1 MNPSAANEEYND
13 RTINRTIGASQKL
26 GCNDWVVA
34 NDYAERVT
42 NDSDLNVFNLE
53 LVTES
58 ISLIIK
64 VFDLELY

>member
-1 MNPSAANEEYND
+1 MRLSATNEEYND

-26 GCNDWVVA
+26 GCNGWVVA